1 MKERYKT
8 TKKQQIY
15 WRILQW
21 IFFFVFAIYL
31 FDTLKNE
38 DWKNKLLF
46 SDFNA
51 LPIVLT
57 FLLIFVN
64 QGFEFLKW
72 KATVRLMT
80 SENNVTW
87 KAFFAGISTG
97 FMTPNGW
104 GSFIGKLFYFS
115 KRQGLLII
123 AATFL
128 ANVSQF
134 IPTLFFGILATIL
147 LDFYSPIVSVFAM
160 FLLVGIVLIYLFTEQ
175 FVPNRWSKKR
185 YVQHF
190 YRINSR
196 LKAIKNPLLL
206 FSTLR
211 FFVFSLQFLL
221 LFYAFEQVQFWDT
234 LLRIWLVFFITSS
247 IPSLWSGKLFLREAA
262 ALLVFSGTAIP
273 KPIIVIVCWL
283 IWLFNQ
289 LFPVVISGLLLIP
302 FKKKQQKNGE

>member
-21 IFFFVFAIYL
+21 IFFFVFGYYL

-46 SDFNA
+46 TEFNA
-51 LPIVLT
+51 LPIVLS
-57 FLLIFVN
+57 FLFIFIN

-72 KATVRLMT
+72 NATVRLLT

-115 KRQGLLII
+115 KRHGLLII

-134 IPTLFFGILATIL
+134 IPTLLFGILATVL
-147 LDFYSPIVSVFAM
+147 LDYYSLPLVILA
-160 FLLVGIVLIYLFTEQ
+160 LLILIGIVLIYLFTEQ
-175 FVPNRWSKKR
+175 FTPNRWFKNR
-185 YVQHF
+185 YVRHF

-211 FFVFSLQFLL
+211 FFVFTLQFLL

-247 IPSLWSGKLFLREAA
+247 VPSLWSGKLFLREAA

-273 KPIIVIVCWL
+273 KPTIVIVCWL

-289 LFPVVISGLLLIP
+289 IFPVLISGLLLIP
-302 FKKKQQKNGE
+302 FKKSSNKNGE

>member
-1 MKERYKT
+1 MKQRYKT

-21 IFFFVFAIYL
+21 IFFFVFSFYL
-31 FDTLKNE
+31 YDSLKNE

-46 SDFNA
+46 AEFNA
-51 LPIVLT
+51 LPIVLS
-57 FLLIFVN
+57 FLLIFIN

-72 KATVRLMT
+72 KATVRLLT
-80 SENNVTW
+80 SDKNVTW

-134 IPTLFFGILATIL
+134 IPTLLFGILATVL
-147 LDFYSPIVSVFAM
+147 LDYYPLSLAILA
-160 FLLVGIVLIYLFTEQ
+160 LLILVGIVLIYLFTEQ
-175 FVPNRWSKKR
+175 FTPNRWRKYR

-206 FSTLR
+206 YSTLR
-211 FFVFSLQFLL
+211 FFVFTLQFLL
-221 LFYAFEQVQFWDT
+221 LFYAFAQVQFWDT

-273 KPIIVIVCWL
+273 KPTIVIVCWL

-289 LFPVVISGLLLIP
+289 IFPVLISGLLLIP
-302 FKKKQQKNGE
+302 FKKSSNKNGE

>member
-21 IFFFVFAIYL
+21 IFFFVFGYYL

-46 SDFNA
+46 TEFNA
-51 LPIVLT
+51 LPIILS
-57 FLLIFVN
+57 FLLIFIN

-72 KATVRLMT
+72 KATVRLLT
-80 SENNVTW
+80 SDKNVTW

-134 IPTLFFGILATIL
+134 IPTLLFGILATVL
-147 LDFYSPIVSVFAM
+147 LDFYPLSLAILA
-160 FLLVGIVLIYLFTEQ
+160 LLILIGIVLIYLFTEQ
-175 FVPNRWSKKR
+175 FTPNRWRKYR
-185 YVQHF
+185 YVRHF

-221 LFYAFEQVQFWDT
+221 LFYAFEHVQLWDT

-262 ALLVFSGTAIP
+262 ALLVFSATAIP
-273 KPIIVIVCWL
+273 KPTIVIVCWL

-289 LFPVVISGLLLIP
+289 IFPVIISGLLLLP
-302 FKKKQQKNGE
+302 FKKKQ

>member
-1 MKERYKT
+1 MKQRYKT

-21 IFFFVFAIYL
+21 IFFFVFGYYL

-38 DWKNKLLF
+38 DWKNKLHF
-46 SDFNA
+46 TEFNA
-51 LPIVLT
+51 LPIILS
-57 FLLIFVN
+57 FLLIFIN

-72 KATVRLMT
+72 KSTVRLLT
-80 SENNVTW
+80 SDKNVTW

-134 IPTLFFGILATIL
+134 IPTLFFGVLATVLLGFYPLSLAILAL
-147 LDFYSPIVSVFAM
+147 LI
-160 FLLVGIVLIYLFTEQ
+160 LVGIVLFYLFTEQ
-175 FVPNRWSKKR
+175 IIPNRWRKNR

-196 LKAIKNPLLL
+196 LKAIKNPLLVY
-206 FSTLR
+206 STLR

-221 LFYAFEQVQFWDT
+221 LFYAFEHVQLWDT

-247 IPSLWSGKLFLREAA
+247 VPSLWSGKLFLREAA
-262 ALLVFSGTAIP
+262 ALLVFSGSTIP
-273 KPIIVIVCWL
+273 KPTIVIVCWL
-283 IWLFNQ
+283 IWFINQ
-289 LFPVVISGLLLIP
+289 IIPVIISGLLLIP
-302 FKKKQQKNGE
+302 FRKKHRING

>member
-1 MKERYKT
+1 MKQRYKT

-21 IFFFVFAIYL
+21 IFFFVFGYYL

-46 SDFNA
+46 TDFNA
-51 LPIVLT
+51 LPIILS
-57 FLLIFVN
+57 FLLIFIN

-72 KATVRLMT
+72 KATVRLLT
-80 SENNVTW
+80 SDKNVTW

-134 IPTLFFGILATIL
+134 IPTLFFGVLATVL
-147 LDFYSPIVSVFAM
+147 LDFYPLSLAISA
-160 FLLVGIVLIYLFTEQ
+160 LLILVGIVLFYLFTELII
-175 FVPNRWSKKR
+175 PNRWRKNR

-196 LKAIKNPLLL
+196 LKAIKNPLLVY
-206 FSTLR
+206 STLR

-221 LFYAFEQVQFWDT
+221 LFYAFEHVQLWDI

-247 IPSLWSGKLFLREAA
+247 VPSLWSGKLFLREAA
-262 ALLVFSGTAIP
+262 ALLVFSGTTIP
-273 KPIIVIVCWL
+273 KPTIVIVCWL
-283 IWLFNQ
+283 IWFINQ
-289 LFPVVISGLLLIP
+289 IIPVIISGLLLIP
-302 FKKKQQKNGE
+302 FRKKHRING

>member
-21 IFFFVFAIYL
+21 IFFLVFSFYL
-31 FDTLKNE
+31 YDSLKNE

-46 SDFNA
+46 AEFNV
-51 LPIVLT
+51 LPIVLS
-57 FLLIFVN
+57 FLLIFIN

-72 KATVRLMT
+72 KATVRLLT

-134 IPTLFFGILATIL
+134 IPTLLFGILATVL
-147 LDFYSPIVSVFAM
+147 LDFYPLSLAILA
-160 FLLVGIVLIYLFTEQ
+160 LLILIGIVLIYLFTEQ
-175 FVPNRWSKKR
+175 FTPNRWRKYR

-196 LKAIKNPLLL
+196 LKAIKNPLLVY
-206 FSTLR
+206 STLR

-221 LFYAFEQVQFWDT
+221 LFYAFEHVQFWDT

-273 KPIIVIVCWL
+273 KPTIVIVCWL

-289 LFPVVISGLLLIP
+289 IFPVIISGLLLLP
-302 FKKKQQKNGE
+302 FKKKQ

>member
-21 IFFFVFAIYL
+21 IFFLVFSFYL
-31 FDTLKNE
+31 YDSLKNE

-46 SDFNA
+46 AEFNV
-51 LPIVLT
+51 LPIVLS
-57 FLLIFVN
+57 FLLIFIN

-72 KATVRLMT
+72 KATVRLLT

-134 IPTLFFGILATIL
+134 IPTLLFGILATVL
-147 LDFYSPIVSVFAM
+147 LDFYPLSLAILA
-160 FLLVGIVLIYLFTEQ
+160 LLILIGIVLIYLFTEQ
-175 FVPNRWSKKR
+175 FTPNRWRKYR

-196 LKAIKNPLLL
+196 LKAIKNPLLVY
-206 FSTLR
+206 STLR

-221 LFYAFEQVQFWDT
+221 LFYAFEHVQFWDT

-273 KPIIVIVCWL
+273 KPTIVIVCWL

-289 LFPVVISGLLLIP
+289 I
-302 FKKKQQKNGE
+302 

>member
-21 IFFFVFAIYL
+21 IFFFVFSFYL
-31 FDTLKNE
+31 YDSLKNE
-38 DWKNKLLF
+38 DWKNKVLF

-51 LPIVLT
+51 LPIVLS

-72 KATVRLMT
+72 KATVRLLT

-134 IPTLFFGILATIL
+134 IPTLFFGILATVL
-147 LDFYSPIVSVFAM
+147 LDFYPLSLAILA
-160 FLLVGIVLIYLFTEQ
+160 LLILVGIVLFYLFTEQ
-175 FVPNRWSKKR
+175 IIPNRWRKNR

-196 LKAIKNPLLL
+196 LKAIKNPLLVY
-206 FSTLR
+206 STLR

-221 LFYAFEQVQFWDT
+221 LFFAFEHVQFWDT

-273 KPIIVIVCWL
+273 KPTIVIVCWL

-289 LFPVVISGLLLIP
+289 IFPVIISGLLLIP

>member
-46 SDFNA
+46 SDFNT
-51 LPIVLT
+51 LPLVLSL
-57 FLLIFVN
+57 LLIFVN

-134 IPTLFFGILATIL
+134 IPTLFFGILATNI

-160 FLLVGIVLIYLFTEQ
+160 FLLGGIVLIYLFTEQ

-196 LKAIKNPLLL
+196 LKAIKNPLLF

-211 FFVFSLQFLL
+211 FFVFSLQFCSYFLL
-221 LFYAFEQVQFWDT
+221 LNKFNFGIHCFVFGSFFS
-234 LLRIWLVFFITSS
+234 LLRQFLHFGQVNYFYVKQQHCLFFRNSHS
-247 IPSLWSGKLFLREAA
+247 KANNCYC
-262 ALLVFSGTAIP
+262 LLVN
-273 KPIIVIVCWL
+273 L
-283 IWLFNQ
+283 
-289 LFPVVISGLLLIP
+289 VV
-302 FKKKQQKNGE
+302 

>member
-21 IFFFVFAIYL
+21 IFFFVFGYYL

-46 SDFNA
+46 TEFNA
-51 LPIVLT
+51 LPIILS
-57 FLLIFVN
+57 FLLIFIN

-72 KATVRLMT
+72 KATVRLLT
-80 SENNVTW
+80 SDKNVTW

-134 IPTLFFGILATIL
+134 IPTLFFGILATVL
-147 LDFYSPIVSVFAM
+147 LDFYPLSLAILA
-160 FLLVGIVLIYLFTEQ
+160 LLILVGIVLFYLFTEQ
-175 FVPNRWSKKR
+175 IIPNRWRKNR

-196 LKAIKNPLLL
+196 LKAIKNPLLVY
-206 FSTLR
+206 STLR

-221 LFYAFEQVQFWDT
+221 LFYAFEHVQLWDT

-247 IPSLWSGKLFLREAA
+247 VPSLWSGKLFLREAA
-262 ALLVFSGTAIP
+262 ALLVFSGTTIP
-273 KPIIVIVCWL
+273 KPTIVIVCWL
-283 IWLFNQ
+283 IWFFNQ
-289 LFPVVISGLLLIP
+289 IIPVIISGLLLIP
-302 FKKKQQKNGE
+302 FRKKHRING

>member
-1 MKERYKT
+1 MKQRYKT

-21 IFFFVFAIYL
+21 IFFFVFGYYL

-46 SDFNA
+46 TEINA
-51 LPIVLT
+51 LPIILS
-57 FLLIFVN
+57 FLLIFIN
-64 QGFEFLKW
+64 QGFELLKW
-72 KATVRLMT
+72 KATVRLLT
-80 SENNVTW
+80 SDKNVTW

-134 IPTLFFGILATIL
+134 IPTLFFGILATVL
-147 LDFYSPIVSVFAM
+147 LDFYPLSLAILA
-160 FLLVGIVLIYLFTEQ
+160 LLILVGIVLFYLFTEQ
-175 FVPNRWSKKR
+175 IIPNRWRKNR

-196 LKAIKNPLLL
+196 LKAIKNPLLVY
-206 FSTLR
+206 STLR

-221 LFYAFEQVQFWDT
+221 LFYAFEHVQLWDT

-247 IPSLWSGKLFLREAA
+247 VPSLWSGKLFLREAA
-262 ALLVFSGTAIP
+262 ALLVFSGTTIP
-273 KPIIVIVCWL
+273 KPTIVIVCWL
-283 IWLFNQ
+283 IWFINQ
-289 LFPVVISGLLLIP
+289 IIPVIISGLLLIP
-302 FKKKQQKNGE
+302 FRKKHRING

>member
-21 IFFFVFAIYL
+21 IFFFVFSFYL
-31 FDTLKNE
+31 YDSLKNE
-38 DWKNKLLF
+38 DWKNKVLF

-51 LPIVLT
+51 LPIVLS

-72 KATVRLMT
+72 KATVRLLT

-104 GSFIGKLFYFS
+104 GSFIGKLFYFT

-128 ANVSQF
+128 GNVSQF
-134 IPTLFFGILATIL
+134 IPTLFFGILATVL
-147 LDFYSPIVSVFAM
+147 LDYYPLSLAILA
-160 FLLVGIVLIYLFTEQ
+160 LLILVGIVLIYLFTEQ
-175 FVPNRWSKKR
+175 FTPNRWSKNR
-185 YVQHF
+185 YVRHF

-196 LKAIKNPLLL
+196 LKAIKNPLLV

-221 LFYAFEQVQFWDT
+221 LFYAFEQVELWYT

-247 IPSLWSGKLFLREAA
+247 VPSLWSGKLFLREAA
-262 ALLVFSGTAIP
+262 ALIVFSGTAIP
-273 KPIIVIVCWL
+273 KPTIVIVCWL

-289 LFPVVISGLLLIP
+289 IFPVLISGLLLIP
-302 FKKKQQKNGE
+302 FKKSSNKNGE